1 MFELRNSS
9 ITGAALLFAAAVL
22 GMLVVAADADAKK
35 VDVKPGKG
43 TLQKAIDKA
52 KPGDKLQLKKKGD
65 YRGGVVIEKKLTI
78 RGPSDGKKLPT
89 VDGRCNEAFTM
100 LVLASPV
107 TLKNFKVTGASD
119 AQGGQYGGAEVNFI
133 EGGAGSAT
141 GLKLQDQCG
150 VKYGVNV
157 FDTGDVLVTRGQYKG
172 YDDAG
177 VYVGG
182 IGNPET
188 TVQVTEN
195 LATENNRGI
204 LIEDSSGNAG
214 ILVANNTTKAN
225 TNGFTPS
232 GIFLHNADGVVIA
245 DNASDNNPY
254 AGVHLDV
261 TSDDNRL
268 IDNSASG
275 NGVGAQGG
283 TGADLLNEGVG
294 NCGSGNVFGTQAGNP
309 LGAC

>member
-1 MFELRNSS
+1 MPRHVL
-9 ITGAALLFAAAVL
+9 IAIVLVAALIAVPAAA
-22 GMLVVAADADAKK
+22 AKSH
-35 VDVKPGKG
+35 DVKPGKG

-52 KPGDKLQLKKKGD
+52 KAGDKLQLQKKGD
-65 YRGGVVIEKKLTI
+65 YRGGVVIDKVLTI
-78 RGPSDGKKLPT
+78 QGPSDGKKLPT

-150 VKYGVNV
+150 VKYGINV
-157 FDTGDVLVTRGQYKG
+157 FDTDDVLVTRGQYKG

-182 IGNPET
+182 IDNPDT

-195 LATENNRGI
+195 LASENNRGI

-232 GIFLHNADGVVIA
+232 GIYLHNADGVVIA
-245 DNASDNNPY
+245 GNASDNNPY
-254 AGVHLDV
+254 AGVHLDI

-275 NGVGAQGG
+275 NGAGAQGG